1 LTQVITGDAASGGHL
16 PGELLR
22 LRPLRL
28 DDEAAFRAAHQVMAA
43 EGFTF
48 GFDPATQWRTYLK
61 TLQDH
66 RCGLN
71 LAEGRVPAT
80 FLVADVADVIV
91 GRASIRHELN
101 DRLKQE
107 GGHIGYAVLPP
118 YRRRGYATEI
128 LRQSLVIARANGVDR
143 VLLTCDDDNAGSI
156 AVIERCGGRLDSVI
170 RLEDS
175 AIPIRRYWID

>member
-1 LTQVITGDAASGGHL
+1 VITGGATSGDHL
-16 PGELLR
+16 PSELVR

-28 DDEAAFRAAHQVMAA
+28 VDEAAFRAAHKVMAA
-43 EGFTF
+43 EGVTF
-48 GFDPATQWRTYLK
+48 GFGLEPATRWSTYLK
-61 TLQDH
+61 GMQDH

-80 FLVADVADVIV
+80 FLVADVAGAIV

-101 DRLKQE
+101 DRLMQE

-143 VLLTCDDDNAGSI
+143 VLLTCDDDNTGSI

-170 RLEDS
+170 RLEHL
-175 AIPIRRYWID
+175 AIPVRRYWID